1 VTADHCA
8 EEQRDEYPTN
18 QLSLEHCDILHT
30 DNDFFFLPGAWDIS
44 GASTSR
50 KLPAA

>member
-18 QLSLEHCDILHT
+18 QLSLEHCDILHN
-30 DNDFFFLPGAWDIS
+30 NDFFFLPVAWDIS

>member
-30 DNDFFFLPGAWDIS
+30 DNDFFFVTGRVGYQWRFNIA
-44 GASTSR
+44 
-50 KLPAA
+50 